1 MDADAYLA
9 IALVGL
15 AGWVVWLFFQRS
27 RKVLELEQQRMATLA
42 RLVDKFPS
50 AEGFLA
56 FVESNEGRR
65 LLATTE
71 RKTTVHR
78 TVLRFVQM
86 GMVVAAIGLALLWSA
101 GRLKG
106 AADAHSIQ
114 QREEWSWWG
123 VSLLGLGGGLIG
135 AAGASFL
142 LGRRFKMLDD
152 SIKTDRTT
160 Q

>member
-86 GMVVAAIGLALLWSA
+86 GMVSWDRGLHYCGAL
-101 GRLKG
+101 
-106 AADAHSIQ
+106 AD
-114 QREEWSWWG
+114 
-123 VSLLGLGGGLIG
+123 
-135 AAGASFL
+135 
-142 LGRRFKMLDD
+142 
-152 SIKTDRTT
+152 
-160 Q
+160 